1 MERYWKYLQL
11 SFWFPTQIRSIKYPK
26 PTSICYCST
35 ATLRKNCLTCTLGCC
50 GRGGKTAA
58 AGEGRAEPAQGMSGG
73 GRKKNDR
80 RKELSR
86 LFLEKPKCNQG
97 LKLNYRSV
105 IHPTSESSMWIVK
118 WSHFDEIFAS
128 AVSDRP
134 SKQRFKKS
142 NFSQLRN
149 LFLYYSFFSFFGVTI
164 NQSVG
169 LCNGKRM
176 TLTQLGSKYIEA
188 QIVIGTHVGDKVCI
202 PRIIM
207 TSNDTKWPFKL
218 RRRQF
223 YCLFVL
229 QWQSTRVKHI
239 Y

>member
-1 MERYWKYLQL
+1 MVTFRQDLR
-11 SFWFPTQIRSIKYPK
+11 IRGLRSTIQATVQKVKCWSTPK
-26 PTSICYCST
+26 PLSI
-35 ATLRKNCLTCTLGCC
+35 
-50 GRGGKTAA
+50 
-58 AGEGRAEPAQGMSGG
+58 
-73 GRKKNDR
+73 
-80 RKELSR
+80 
-86 LFLEKPKCNQG
+86 LF
-97 LKLNYRSV
+97 
-105 IHPTSESSMWIVK
+105 
-118 WSHFDEIFAS
+118 FF
-128 AVSDRP
+128 
-134 SKQRFKKS
+134 
-142 NFSQLRN
+142 
-149 LFLYYSFFSFFGVTI
+149 FLFFGVTI

-229 QWQSTRVKHI
+229 Q
-239 Y
+239 